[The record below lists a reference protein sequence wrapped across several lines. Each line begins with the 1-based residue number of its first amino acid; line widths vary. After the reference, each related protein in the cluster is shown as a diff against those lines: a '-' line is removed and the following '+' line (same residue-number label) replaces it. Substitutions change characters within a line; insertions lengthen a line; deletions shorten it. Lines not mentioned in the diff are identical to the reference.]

1 MPLVAPGTRRGNS
14 ERGHPVYDLKEMSA
28 EWLRTFLRA
37 LHNTYENERSEQEKA
52 RLRARMRDVDEE
64 LSRRQ

>member
-1 MPLVAPGTRRGNS
+1 M
-14 ERGHPVYDLKEMSA
+14 YDLKEMSA